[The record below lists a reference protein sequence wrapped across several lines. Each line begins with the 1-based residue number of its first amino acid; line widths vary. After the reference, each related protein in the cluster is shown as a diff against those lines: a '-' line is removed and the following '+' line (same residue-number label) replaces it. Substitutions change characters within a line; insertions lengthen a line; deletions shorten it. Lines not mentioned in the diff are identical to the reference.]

1 MPNQDV
7 WRQIDQVLLN
17 AKLAEIAEEMHPK
30 LAEDKAMA
38 HSEGQRRGNS
48 AFYPAER
55 VRFEERRADE
65 WAKKEYEAAYKVWE
79 TQGHKPSRAFYRA
92 VYQNLL
98 APLFATRKVTVIAD
112 MGLEDQRTGRSGH
125 SAGAQ
130 GAFARAMGKL
140 SSRWNRKME
149 VATREY
155 EYAVQREQKAA
166 INGESSRL
174 HPGIIKKRWNV
185 FISHASEDKGEI
197 ARPLAQ
203 ALEDEGYAVW
213 YDESTLTVGD
223 GLRKSI
229 DQGLAQSDFGV
240 VILSRHFFEKHWPQ
254 QELNGLA
261 GKEVNGRK
269 VILPVWHGVGVEEVR
284 SFSPMLADRIGVHTS
299 KGLQFVVEQLELAM
313 K

>member
-1 MPNQDV
+1 MLNQDV
-7 WRQIDQVLLN
+7 WRQIDHVLLN

-30 LAEDKAMA
+30 LAEDKAIA
-38 HSEGQRRGNS
+38 HSEGHKRGNS

-65 WAKKEYEAAYKVWE
+65 WAEKEYAAACKVLE
-79 TQGHKPSRAFYRA
+79 TQGYKPSRAFYRA
-92 VYQNLL
+92 VYENLL
-98 APLFATRKVTVIAD
+98 APLFATRKATVTAD
-112 MGLEDQRTGRSGH
+112 LGLEDQRTGRPGH

-130 GAFARAMGKL
+130 QALAQAMGKL

-155 EYAVQREQKAA
+155 EYAIQREQMGGANA
-166 INGESSRL
+166 HLSGLNAGT
-174 HPGIIKKRWNV
+174 IKKKWDV
-185 FISHASEDKGEI
+185 FISHASEDKDEI

-203 ALEDEGYAVW
+203 ALRNEGYAVW
-213 YDESTLTVGD
+213 YDEFTLTVGD
-223 GLRKSI
+223 SLRKSI

-240 VILSRHFFEKHWPQ
+240 VILSEHFFEKHWPQ

-261 GKEVNGRK
+261 SKEVDGRK
-269 VILPVWHGVGVEEVR
+269 VILPVWHGVGVDEVR
-284 SFSPMLADRIGVHTS
+284 GFSPVLADRIGVSTN
-299 KGLQFVVEQLELAM
+299 KGLEFVVEQLRLAM

>member
-30 LAEDKAMA
+30 LATDKAMA
-38 HSEGQRRGNS
+38 HSEGHKRGNS

-65 WAKKEYEAAYKVWE
+65 WAQKEYEAACNVWE
-79 TQGHKPSRAFYRA
+79 TQGFKPSRAFYRA
-92 VYQNLL
+92 VYENLL
-98 APLFATRKVTVIAD
+98 APLFATRKATVTAD
-112 MGLEDQRTGRSGH
+112 MGLEDRRTGQIGH
-125 SAGAQ
+125 SSGAQ
-130 GAFARAMGKL
+130 GAFARSMGKL
-140 SSRWNRKME
+140 SSRWSRKIE

-155 EYAVQREQKAA
+155 EYAIQRGQKEGANA
-166 INGESSRL
+166 DPSAPNR
-174 HPGIIKKRWNV
+174 GIMKKKWDV
-185 FISHASEDKGEI
+185 FICHASEDKDEI

-203 ALEDEGYAVW
+203 ALRHEGYSVW
-213 YDESTLTVGD
+213 YDEFTLTVGD

-229 DQGLAQSDFGV
+229 DQGLSQSDFGV
-240 VILSRHFFEKHWPQ
+240 VILSKQFFEKHWPQ

-261 GKEVNGRK
+261 SKEINGRK

-284 SFSPMLADRIGVHTS
+284 SFSPMLADRIGVSTN
-299 KGLQFVVEQLELAM
+299 KGLELVVEQLQLAM

>member
-1 MPNQDV
+1 MPNHDV
-7 WRQIDQVLLN
+7 WRQVDQVLLN

-30 LAEDKAMA
+30 LAEDKARA
-38 HSEGQRRGNS
+38 HSEGWKRGNS
-48 AFYPAER
+48 AYYPAER

-65 WAKKEYEAAYKVWE
+65 WAKKEYEAACGVWE

-98 APLFATRKVTVIAD
+98 APLFATRKATVIAD

-130 GAFARAMGKL
+130 GALARAMDKL

-155 EYAVQREQKAA
+155 EYAVQREQMAA
-166 INGESSRL
+166 INGESSR
-174 HPGIIKKRWNV
+174 PRPEIVKKRWNV

-197 ARPLAQ
+197 ARSLAQ

-223 GLRKSI
+223 SLRKSI

-261 GKEVNGRK
+261 SKEVNGKK